1 MRRLLQKKMTS
12 FLAQDRSCKK
22 HVSDTMARQ
31 RIGGKNEG
39 AMKDQV
45 FERKKQWSNK
55 KTVEQRS

>member
-1 MRRLLQKKMTS
+1 MTS